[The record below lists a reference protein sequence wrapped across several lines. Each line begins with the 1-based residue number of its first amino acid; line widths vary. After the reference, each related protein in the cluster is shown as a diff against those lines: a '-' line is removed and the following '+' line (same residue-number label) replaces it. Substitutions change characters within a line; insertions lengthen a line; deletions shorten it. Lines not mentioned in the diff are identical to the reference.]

1 MSAVGAAYPQGDNAS
16 AELVGLARAG
26 DREGFRALAGCLMP
40 AAQVEECWR
49 GTRARLGHRPEGSG
63 ARRGFVVEGHS
74 FTHPNLSAGEVQ
86 VDDLLLD
93 DLLSPEL
100 ACVTD
105 RCVTDRAAPACRCG
119 AYELDWRAR

>member
-49 GTRARLGHRPEGSG
+49 GVRARLGHRPEGSG
-63 ARRGFVVEGHS
+63 ARRSFVVEGRS
-74 FTHPNLSAGEVQ
+74 FTHPVLSAGGVWY
-86 VDDLLLD
+86 
-93 DLLSPEL
+93 
-100 ACVTD
+100 
-105 RCVTDRAAPACRCG
+105 CVTDRAAPACRCG
-119 AYELDWRAR
+119 AYDLDWRAR